1 MALETE
7 RQISFC
13 LIKLE
18 ETTNVIK
25 RLSRNSLR
33 LGFIS
38 NLSRIIWYLV
48 REYSFYTKF
57 SAVWQHTVPVG
68 NIFV

>member
-18 ETTNVIK
+18 ETTKRDKTPIK
-25 RLSRNSLR
+25 KL
-33 LGFIS
+33 
-38 NLSRIIWYLV
+38 
-48 REYSFYTKF
+48 T
-57 SAVWQHTVPVG
+57 
-68 NIFV
+68 